1 MLRADVDVF
10 VIGGG
15 PAGLAAAIAAR
26 QRGFAVTVAD
36 GGEPPIDK
44 ACGEGL
50 MPDSVEALAQ
60 LGVHLPKSAGHVLR
74 GIRFLSEEFVAQAT
88 FASGGGVGVRRT
100 VLHGAL
106 IERAWKAGVELRW
119 RKPVTGIGPDGIV
132 AGGKRIRARWIV
144 GADGIGSR
152 VRKWIA
158 LKEGRHHGYRYAVR
172 QHYRIE
178 PWSDCAE
185 VYWGRNAQTY
195 VTPVGAKEVCVVWL
209 SRDARLRGDSF
220 SAGFAQLAA
229 RLRGGEV
236 ERTQRGAITTTRQ
249 LKGVYRGRVALI
261 GDASGSVDAITGE
274 GLCLSFRQALALAEA
289 MEVGDLRKYEE
300 AHRRLARRP
309 ALMGR
314 LLLLLDRHET
324 LRNRAMRALASDR
337 ELFARLLAIHTGA
350 ISPAGL
356 ASTGALLGW
365 RLVAA

>member
-1 MLRADVDVF
+1 MLRADADVF
-10 VIGGG
+10 VIGSG

-50 MPDSVEALAQ
+50 MPDAVGALSQ
-60 LGVHLPKSAGHVLR
+60 LGIHLADSDGHVLR
-74 GIRFLSEEFVAQAT
+74 GIRFLSEEFSAQAK
-88 FASGGGVGVRRT
+88 FASAVGVGVRRT

-119 RKPVTGIGPDGIV
+119 RTPVTGIDRDGVV
-132 AGGKRIRARWIV
+132 ARGERIRARWIV
-144 GADGIGSR
+144 GADGISSR

-158 LKEGRHHGYRYAVR
+158 LEDGWHRGYRYAVR
-172 QHYRIE
+172 RHYRIE

-185 VYWGRNAQTY
+185 VYWGQHAQAY
-195 VTPVGAKEVCVVWL
+195 VTPVGGKEVCVVWL
-209 SRDARLRGDSF
+209 SRDARIRGDSF

-236 ERTQRGAITTTRQ
+236 ERTERGAITTTRQ
-249 LKGVYRGRVALI
+249 LKRVYRGRVALI

-274 GLCLSFRQALALAEA
+274 GLCLSFRQAQALADA
-289 MEVGDLRKYEE
+289 MQVGDLRKYQE

-314 LLLLLDRHET
+314 LLLFLDRHEA
-324 LRNRAMRALASDR
+324 LRNRAMRALASDP

-350 ISPAGL
+350 ISRVGL
-356 ASTGALLGW
+356 ASTSALLGW